1 MKSTPVSLADAAPAK
16 ASGLM
21 GLRTAVS
28 LVAILATAGCVTVDP
43 APPPLHAQNVRP
55 DGSLTVAR
63 QAADGRF
70 VSGPQ
75 EVQTAATGART
86 SREPSAL
93 GRDPQ
98 TGVSLASE
106 KQMGAEP
113 LRSVGTGRFI
123 EPTGGAMSGGRGDIT
138 VQLVDVEVTD
148 AVQQVIGDIMGS
160 NYVVEDVIPGRVTI
174 QTSYPVNRRT
184 LMGLLSSALA
194 ARGAVI
200 IQDDGFYRIALA
212 AKAGNSAGAISYGG
226 NANSAQVGPGVQV
239 VPLSYVSAAE
249 MAKIIAP
256 LAGENAIARIDTNRN
271 VLILRSDAREIDSML
286 DLVEM
291 FDVDW
296 MDGMS
301 FSMITLRHSSAN
313 DIAQEL
319 RTVFTPPGTTAAES
333 VVRFVPIER
342 LNSILAISPQAD
354 YLDRID
360 SWVSRLDRYGLQAG
374 QGFYVIPIQH
384 RPATEI
390 AELLQGALSLGGN
403 AANRTASDAAI
414 APGLTTVESATTGF
428 EEGGSPQPVA
438 GGPVNGSSELRVF
451 ADDANNSLV
460 VLASTD
466 QFQLIERVVDQLD
479 VTPNQVLLEATIAEV
494 TLRDDLAYG
503 LTWFLRSGEF
513 DVAFSDSPSG
523 AVAQAFPGFSV
534 LFSGEDARAA
544 LSAVASVTDVKVLS
558 SPSLMVLDNRTASL
572 QVGDQVPIVTQSAVS
587 VLNPD
592 APIVN
597 SVTLRDTGVILNV
610 TPRVNDGGLVMLDIE
625 QEVSDV
631 VATQTSGIDSP
642 TIQQRRISTSVAVNN
657 GDSIAL
663 GGMIRDRVTDVD
675 TKVPL
680 LGDIP
685 LLGRVF
691 RSSEDRT
698 ERTELLVLITPRVI
712 TNPDR
717 ARQATS
723 DLRRQMQA
731 VSREIS
737 LSALANIVDEAVS
750 EEQ

>member
-1 MKSTPVSLADAAPAK
+1 MNIELVSLKADGSPARRMAAR
-16 ASGLM
+16 GLF
-21 GLRTAVS
+21 TAVS
-28 LVAILATAGCVTVDP
+28 AMALVASAGCVTVDDAPRLLAGAP
-43 APPPLHAQNVRP
+43 ALSGPGL
-55 DGSLTVAR
+55 
-63 QAADGRF
+63 AANFDQT
-70 VSGPQ
+70 SGPQ
-75 EVQTAATGART
+75 EAQSPATRQPGVIV
-86 SREPSAL
+86 
-93 GRDPQ
+93 RDSQ
-98 TGVSLASE
+98 SGVSLASE
-106 KQMGAEP
+106 TQVDVP
-113 LRSVGTGRFI
+113 NLRSVGTGRFT
-123 EPTGGAMSGGRGDIT
+123 EPTAGAQMSGRGDIT

-148 AVQQVIGDIMGS
+148 AVQQIVGDIMGS
-160 NYVVEDVIPGRVTI
+160 NYVVEDVIPGRITI

-184 LMGLLSSALA
+184 LMGLLSSALS

-200 IQDDGFYRIALA
+200 IQEDGFYRIALA
-212 AKAGNSAGAISYGG
+212 AKAGNAAGSVSYGAAG
-226 NANSAQVGPGVQV
+226 NSAHVGPGVQV

-256 LAGENAIARIDTNRN
+256 LAGEEAIARIDINRN
-271 VLILRSDAREIDSML
+271 MLILKSDAREIETML
-286 DLVEM
+286 ELVEM

-296 MDGMS
+296 MNGMS
-301 FSMITLRHSSAN
+301 FSLVTLKHSSAN

-319 RTVFTPPGTTAAES
+319 RTVFTPPGATAADGI
-333 VVRFVPIER
+333 VRFVPIER
-342 LNSILAISPQAD
+342 LNSILAISPQGD

-360 SWVSRLDRYGLQAG
+360 DWINRLDRYGLQAG

-390 AELLQGALSLGGN
+390 AELLQGSLSLGGN
-403 AANRTASDAAI
+403 TRDSGAGDLAVPPGMTAVANSTDGFAEGADPGALTGAAPAAR
-414 APGLTTVESATTGF
+414 G
-428 EEGGSPQPVA
+428 
-438 GGPVNGSSELRVF
+438 SELRVF

-460 VLASTD
+460 VLASTE
-466 QFQLIERVVDQLD
+466 QFQLIERVVTQLD

-663 GGMIRDRVTDVD
+663 GGMIRDRKTDVS

-685 LLGRVF
+685 LLGRAF
-691 RSSEDRT
+691 RSTEDRT

-723 DLRRQMQA
+723 DLRKQMQA
-731 VSREIS
+731 VSREI
-737 LSALANIVDEAVS
+737 ALNALTNIADDGEDRAK
-750 EEQ
+750 